1 MRPRIA
7 AGVLAGAALLLYASF
22 SLDPFV
28 YRWFP
33 DPPPTGTPFEL
44 YDLLRSAGYLPVWV
58 LVALILSLAD
68 SARLETEGLR
78 ALFRRGGALLM
89 TVLLA
94 GAASEL
100 VKMLV
105 RRERPNT
112 HAGAT
117 VFHPLLPHP
126 FETSNLSFPSGHAT
140 LAFAAACFL
149 SFLVPR
155 AAPVFLL
162 LAAGCAY
169 TRLVVHS
176 HFLSDVVASAVM
188 GFAVAWI
195 VHFFAARSASEER
208 SR

>member
-1 MRPRIA
+1 M
-7 AGVLAGAALLLYASF
+7 
-22 SLDPFV
+22 SL
-28 YRWFP
+28 
-33 DPPPTGTPFEL
+33 EL
-44 YDLLRSAGYLPVWV
+44 NELLRSAGYLPVWI
-58 LVALILSLAD
+58 LVALVLSLAD
-68 SARLETEGLR
+68 SARIGTEGVH
-78 ALFRRGGALLM
+78 ALFKRGGALLA

-105 RRERPNT
+105 RRERPDA
-112 HAGAT
+112 HEGAT
-117 VFHPLLPHP
+117 VFRPLLTRP

-162 LAAGCAY
+162 LAVGCAY

-176 HFLSDVVASAVM
+176 HFLSDVVAGAVL
-188 GFAVAWI
+188 GFAVAWV
-195 VHFFAARSASEER
+195 VHRVASRNAPEER
-208 SR
+208 KS

>member
-1 MRPRIA
+1 
-7 AGVLAGAALLLYASF
+7 VLLLCASF
-22 SLDPFV
+22 YLDSFA

-33 DPPPTGTPFEL
+33 DPPRTGIPFDL
-44 YDLLRSAGYLPVWV
+44 YDLLRSAGYLPAWV
-58 LVALILSLAD
+58 LVALVLSLAD
-68 SARLETEGLR
+68 SARLETEGVR
-78 ALFRRGGALLM
+78 ALFRRGGALVT

-94 GAASEL
+94 GVASEL

-105 RRERPNT
+105 RRERPDA
-112 HAGAT
+112 HAGAI
-117 VFHPLLPHP
+117 VFRPLFTRP
-126 FETSNLSFPSGHAT
+126 FETSSLSFPSGHAT
-140 LAFAAACFL
+140 IAFAAACFL

-176 HFLSDVVASAVM
+176 HFLSDVVASAVL
-188 GFAVAWI
+188 GFAAAWT
-195 VHFFAARSASEER
+195 VHRLASRNAPEER